1 MTSSAPPA
9 ASTVAAAGD
18 RSPVDVA
25 ASASRLR
32 YRLRSGRGSD
42 LPVEL
47 DGAQRAVVNSRHR
60 RLRVLA
66 GPGTGKTQTLVEA
79 VVDRVENRGVD
90 PSQLLVLTFSRRA
103 AAELGERLST
113 RLAVTTTEPI
123 VRTLHGYAYSVLRSA
138 AQRAGLPP
146 PRLLGAAE
154 SDRMMADLLAGQ
166 LASGGRNWPA
176 EFRAALGSRAF
187 AAELRD
193 LVLRTGERALAPSAI
208 AALGRKYRRT
218 EWVAAARTATEYQQ
232 VSDLRMGTT
241 GLGAALDQAE
251 LTLAALQELSD
262 DAVLAEEQQRVRRIF
277 VDEYQDVDPAQ
288 AKLVQ
293 RLAAGADEL
302 VVVGDPDQAIYRFR
316 GADPAGL
323 RDIAVDHTVNLTV
336 SWRSGAALLAAS
348 RRVAR
353 LLPGPTSHRELC
365 PVGGDA
371 DEGPNAGPVEVRI
384 LPTAAREAAYVAD
397 RLRRAHLQ
405 DGVPWS
411 EMAVVVRSPAA
422 SLPELSRAFGVAG
435 VPMTVAAADSAT
447 RPHPLADAV
456 LSLLECGLEPN
467 RIDTATVLALLTAPI
482 GAAGGLDPLALRQLR
497 RAVRVAGALMPAATG
512 DPAPTGAQPT
522 PDGAATVDS
531 VRAADMPAT
540 DRTTAMADT
549 ADTEAGPHG
558 AADTARAADPDPA
571 APEGPAAGAVGDP
584 ELLGRVVRAEAAG
597 IDHPVLAAVAQSQPD
612 AAAALRRLA
621 GLLRTAAEVATAPDA
636 ETALWRVWTALGVQP
651 GLLAA
656 VDRGGRPA
664 ANADAALDAVIAL
677 FDQAAELAARLPGAG
692 VRAYLDQARGPAVP
706 GESTAA
712 AARHGDRVTVLSAH
726 SAKGLE
732 WDLVAVCGAQEG
744 RWPDLRTRSGLLHTE
759 DLLDLAA
766 GLDPQ
771 LSRVPTV
778 LADERRLFYVAV
790 TRARR
795 SLLVT
800 AVSDD
805 DTAPSRFL
813 HELAGEPGDES
824 PVPVQQ
830 GWPGGPT
837 SPHRGLHLADVVGEL
852 RRLVTAAETVP
863 PVRQHAARQ
872 LARLARAGVAG
883 AHPEQWYGVGGVSTD
898 SPAVDDDRGVSV
910 SPSSVEALQQ
920 CQLRGVLERRGAR
933 GPLEDPQLLGIVV
946 HAAAGG
952 LSQGL
957 PRTVVDA
964 EITAFLAGLVQL
976 PDWQTARLRRAI
988 DKMVGAV
995 QNWLQLQAAAGT
1007 STVGSESP
1015 VDLPLTERVRMSG
1028 RIDHLARSADG
1039 SVLITDFKTS
1049 SQTQSKAAAAQNLQL
1064 ATYQLA
1070 VSGGGVA
1077 GLPAGTELGGAQLL
1091 YLRDGSPKSRVQPAL
1106 TGELAELA
1114 RAASLDAAAA
1124 LSGAQLLAKE
1134 NSGCE
1139 RCPVRSCCPLQSE
1152 GRQVTR

>member
-1 MTSSAPPA
+1 MTSIAQPGAPA
-9 ASTVAAAGD
+9 ASRGDRPAADPGDRTAGPAAG
-18 RSPVDVA
+18 A
-25 ASASRLR
+25 RLR
-32 YRLRSGRGSD
+32 YRLRPGRGAAAA
-42 LPVEL
+42 VEL
-47 DGAQRAVVNSRHR
+47 DEQQRAVVGSKHR

-66 GPGTGKTQTLVEA
+66 GPGTGKTRTLVEA
-79 VVDRVENRGVD
+79 VVERVQQRGVPPD
-90 PSQLLVLTFSRRA
+90 EILVLTFSRRA
-103 AAELGERLST
+103 AAELGEHLST

-123 VRTLHGYAYSVLRSA
+123 VRTLHSYAYSVLRSA
-138 AQRAGLPP
+138 ARRSGLPP

-166 LASGGRNWPA
+166 LAAGGRNWPA

-193 LVLRTGERALAPSAI
+193 LVLRTGERALAPSVI
-208 AALGRKYRRT
+208 AALGRKHRRP

-262 DAVLAEEQQRVRRIF
+262 DAVLAAEQQRVRRIF
-277 VDEYQDVDPAQ
+277 VDEFQDVDPAQ
-288 AKLVQ
+288 AALVQ

-316 GADPAGL
+316 GADPVAL
-323 RDIAVDHTVNLTV
+323 RDISVDHTVNLTV
-336 SWRSGAALLAAS
+336 SRRSGPALLAAS

-353 LLPGPTSHRELC
+353 LLPGPTAHRELRGS
-365 PVGGDA
+365 PDSDTGDA
-371 DEGPNAGPVEVRI
+371 GAGSSNANGPTGPPVEVRV
-384 LPTAAREAAYVAD
+384 LPTPAREAAYVAD
-397 RLRRAHLQ
+397 RMRRAHLQ

-422 SLPELSRAFGVAG
+422 SLPVLSRAFGVAG
-435 VPMTVAAADSAT
+435 VPMTVASGEPAS
-447 RPHPLADAV
+447 RPHPLADA
-456 LSLLECGLEPN
+456 LLALLECGLDPAG
-467 RIDTATVLALLTAPI
+467 IDTAAVLRLLTAPI
-482 GAAGGLDPLALRQLR
+482 GPAGGLDPLALRQLR
-497 RAVRVAGALMPAATG
+497 RAVRVAGATWPAA
-512 DPAPTGAQPT
+512 
-522 PDGAATVDS
+522 
-531 VRAADMPAT
+531 
-540 DRTTAMADT
+540 
-549 ADTEAGPHG
+549 
-558 AADTARAADPDPA
+558 
-571 APEGPAAGAVGDP
+571 GPAADATGGAESGASDNRDVVALADHEHPRPGDQPGAEPGDQVADPVGDP
-584 ELLGRVVRAEAAG
+584 ELLGRVMRAAVAG
-597 IDHPVLAAVAQSQPD
+597 AEHPVLAAVAGRYPES
-612 AAAALRRLA
+612 ASILRRLA
-621 GLLRTAAEVATAPDA
+621 GLLRAAVEAATVPDA
-636 ETALWRVWTALGVQP
+636 EAALWRLWTALGVQP
-651 GLLAA
+651 ALLAA
-656 VDRGGRPA
+656 VDRGGRAA
-664 ANADAALDAVIAL
+664 ANADAALDAVLAL

-692 VRAYLDQARGPAVP
+692 VRAFVDQARGPAGP
-706 GESTAA
+706 GEPTAA
-712 AARHGDRVTVLSAH
+712 AARDGDRVTVVSAH

-732 WDLVAVCGAQEG
+732 WDLVAVCGVQEG

-766 GLDPQ
+766 GVDPQ

-800 AVSDD
+800 AVADD

-813 HELAGEPGDES
+813 HELAGDPDA
-824 PVPVQQ
+824 PAAVRVQH
-830 GWPGGPT
+830 GWPGGATRPR
-837 SPHRGLHLADVVGEL
+837 RGLHLADVVGEL
-852 RRLVTAAETVP
+852 RRLVSDPGAAAS
-863 PVRQHAARQ
+863 VRAHAARQ
-872 LARLARAGVAG
+872 LARLARAGVSG
-883 AHPEQWYGVGGVSTD
+883 ADPDQWYGAGGVSTD

-957 PRTVVDA
+957 PRSVVDA

-976 PDWQTARLRRAI
+976 PEWQAARLRRAI
-988 DKMVGAV
+988 DKMLGAV
-995 QNWLQLQAAAGT
+995 ENWLQLEAAAGA
-1007 STVGSESP
+1007 STVGSESS

-1028 RIDHLARSADG
+1028 RIDHLARRGDG
-1039 SVLITDFKTS
+1039 RVVITDFKTS
-1049 SQTQSKAAAAQNLQL
+1049 AQPQTKAAAAQNLQL

-1070 VSGGGVA
+1070 VAGGGVA
-1077 GLPAGTELGGAQLL
+1077 EVGPGAELGGAQLL
-1091 YLRDGSPKSRVQPAL
+1091 YLRDGQAKPRVQPPL
-1106 TGELAELA
+1106 TDELAELA
-1114 RAASLDAAAA
+1114 REASLQAAAA

-1134 NSGCE
+1134 NPGCE